1 MSYFFIVVAMT
12 NLILQSHSRNLTFFY
27 VFVASVI
34 GGFILL
40 FAETKTGKIAS
51 LSSILLYMILS
62 AISLYYHFLYGC
74 VINDYIII
82 MTEAVIL
89 SMLTAISI
97 LPIKNSKNLSSQER
111 EVLLYMEQRWTIKQ
125 VECEGHYLHLPL

>member
-40 FAETKTGKIAS
+40 FAETKTGKILS
-51 LSSILLYMILS
+51 LFSILLCMILS
-62 AISLYYHFLYGC
+62 AISLYYHFLYGGI
-74 VINDYIII
+74 INDYLII
-82 MTEAVIL
+82 MVETVIL
-89 SMLTAISI
+89 SMLTAVSI
-97 LPIKNSKNLSSQER
+97 LPIKIAKTSRRN
-111 EVLLYMEQRWTIKQ
+111 EQG
-125 VECEGHYLHLPL
+125 C

>member
-1 MSYFFIVVAMT
+1 MSYILAIAGIT
-12 NLILQSHSRNLTFFY
+12 NFILQGLSRNLLFFY
-27 VFVASVI
+27 AFVACMI

-74 VINDYIII
+74 VINDYLII
-82 MTEAVIL
+82 MVECIIL

-97 LPIKNSKNLSSQER
+97 LPIKIAKTSRRKKR
-111 EVLLYMEQRWTIKQ
+111 EVLPYM
-125 VECEGHYLHLPL
+125 

>member
-74 VINDYIII
+74 VINDYLII
-82 MTEAVIL
+82 MVECIIL

-97 LPIKNSKNLSSQER
+97 LPIKIAKTSRRKKR
-111 EVLLYMEQRWTIKQ
+111 EVLPYMEQRWTIKQ
-125 VECEGHYLHLPL
+125 VEFEDLD

>member
-12 NLILQSHSRNLTFFY
+12 NLILQGQSRNIVFFY
-27 VFVASVI
+27 VFVVCI
-34 GGFILL
+34 VNGFLLL
-40 FAETKTGKIAS
+40 FMETKTGKIAS

-97 LPIKNSKNLSSQER
+97 LPIKNSRQNKSVGIIFS
-111 EVLLYMEQRWTIKQ
+111 
-125 VECEGHYLHLPL
+125 